1 MDHLSKEQLE
11 ELILSDATNSEKK
24 EALKELL
31 ERTFEEGKEMILG
44 NL

>member
-11 ELILSDATNSEKK
+11 ELILSDATNSEKE

-31 ERTFEEGKEMILG
+31 ERTFEEGKRMILES
-44 NL
+44 L